1 MKPRANTILA
11 VLAVSNLVAYAA
23 RNSLFAVYDDLRAH
37 YHVNDA
43 TLGLLATVFLVP
55 HALATLPY
63 GWAGDRFDRRRVIAV
78 GLVLAAVASALG
90 AIANDVW
97 TLALTRAL
105 VGLGG
110 AAVVPVANSIITQLF
125 PPNVRASRMSIFNLG
140 VLFGGVAGLGIGA
153 AVGFPTVV
161 LVVAVPCAV
170 LTLAV
175 LALRVPPHPRQQGE
189 AGQSLAMFA
198 EARTLWR
205 IRTLRY
211 VILSVTAMAFASGGY
226 IAWLIEFVEKDKGMS
241 REAATSLLSVAGV
254 GAVAG
259 IVVGGRLADRIR
271 QRTPAGRL
279 WTIALGMACSIPC
292 AVACIVLPDSG
303 ALYVAGVAMMF
314 FFSWYHAP
322 VAVSVDDLAPPARIA
337 AAQALVIFA
346 MHLVGTAPSS
356 YVVGLVADAT
366 SLYTAMWVPTG
377 ALVVAAL
384 FMAAATPSFQRDH
397 QAARGVL

>member
-1 MKPRANTILA
+1 MTKRANTILA

-23 RNSLFAVYDDLRAH
+23 RNSLLAVYDDLRAK

-63 GWAGDRFDRRRVIAV
+63 GWAGDRFDRRRVIAL
-78 GLVLAAVASALG
+78 GLVLAALASALG
-90 AIANDVW
+90 AVAGSVW

-105 VGLGG
+105 VGLGA

-125 PPNVRASRMSIFNLG
+125 DPAVKASRMSMFNLG
-140 VLFGGVAGLGIGA
+140 VLFGGVAGLGMGA
-153 AVGFPTVV
+153 VVGFPVVVVV
-161 LVVAVPCAV
+161 LAVPCAV
-170 LTLAV
+170 LALAV
-175 LALRVPPHPRQQGE
+175 LALPVPPHPRQSGE
-189 AGQSLAMFA
+189 PTQSLAMFS
-198 EARTLWR
+198 EASTLWR

-211 VILSVTAMAFASGGY
+211 LIISVTAMAFASGGY
-226 IAWLIEFVEKDKGMS
+226 VAWLIEFVEKDKGMS
-241 REAATSLLSVAGV
+241 QKAATSLLSFAGG

-271 QRTPAGRL
+271 KRTPAGRL

-292 AVACIVLPDSG
+292 AVACIMLPAG
-303 ALYVAGVAMMF
+303 PNLYVAGIAMMF

-322 VAVSVDDLAPPARIA
+322 VAVTVDDLAPPTRIA
-337 AAQALVIFA
+337 AAQGLVIFA
-346 MHLVGTAPSS
+346 MHLIGTAPSS
-356 YVVGLVADAT
+356 YVVGLVADRT

-377 ALVVAAL
+377 ALVVATVSMVL
-384 FMAAATPSFQRDH
+384 ATPSFQRDH
-397 QAARGVL
+397 QASRGVL